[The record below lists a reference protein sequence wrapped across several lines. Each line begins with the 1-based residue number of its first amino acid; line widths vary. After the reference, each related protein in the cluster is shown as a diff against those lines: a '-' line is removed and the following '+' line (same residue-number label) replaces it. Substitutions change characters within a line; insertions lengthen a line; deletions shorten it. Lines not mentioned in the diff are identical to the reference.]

1 MLLTRRR
8 RLEWLRSDTVS
19 GRIGLGELGF
29 SFLSQSIKEEAGVHM
44 HVLAMGS
51 ERTRSDRERERERPY
66 ERESYGRV
74 FFKEIVKYIERAMT

>member
-1 MLLTRRR
+1 M
-8 RLEWLRSDTVS
+8 
-19 GRIGLGELGF
+19 
-29 SFLSQSIKEEAGVHM
+29 HM

>member
-1 MLLTRRR
+1 MSCNLLLTRRR

-51 ERTRSDRERERERPY
+51 ERTRSDREREREN
-66 ERESYGRV
+66 V
-74 FFKEIVKYIERAMT
+74 